1 MRLMNQIAFWL
12 DRLNANLGPIIT
24 TIGVLFAVAISLSLL
39 NRFLK
44 PHFERFETLLRLPR
58 KISFR
63 FMRLV
68 AVAVWLMAAI
78 FILEVWGVNVSGL
91 WTFLMSVVAVI
102 GVGFLA
108 TWTIV
113 SNVTASFF
121 LMIWRP
127 FQFGDTV
134 ELIPDNL
141 KGRVVDRNF
150 MYVFLRED
158 SGALIKVPNNM
169 FFQKIIRVST
179 KDHPQDASEM
189 D

>member
-1 MRLMNQIAFWL
+1 MMDQIAVWL
-12 DRLNANLGPIIT
+12 DRLNANLAPMLMT
-24 TIGVLFAVAISLSLL
+24 LGVLILAAVSLFLL
-39 NRFLK
+39 NRLLQPQFR
-44 PHFERFETLLRLPR
+44 RFETLLHLPP
-58 KISFR
+58 KISLR

-68 AVAVWLMAAI
+68 AAAVWLIAAI
-78 FILEVWGVNVSGL
+78 FILDVWGVNVSGL
-91 WTFLMSVVAVI
+91 WTFLVSVAAVI

-121 LMIWRP
+121 LMVWRP

-134 ELIPDNL
+134 EIIPENL

-158 SGALIKVPNNM
+158 SGAVIKVPNNM
-169 FFQKIIRVST
+169 FFQKMIRVSANEAA
-179 KDHPQDASEM
+179 KDASEM